1 MGIQMKLIFS
11 YFLFL
16 ADCRLWYHTEN
27 FENCRE
33 ICSLNRNC
41 RLWNWKTATIHELN
55 CQLFTYSQHL
65 GPMVEITPNT
75 EDIKIKS
82 GKMEWHDMFKPQPG
96 KDAEDVELDEVIQK
110 TMAGK

>member
-1 MGIQMKLIFS
+1 MVPTAENYIENFFEILIQMKLIFS
-11 YFLFL
+11 FIFL

-65 GPMVEITPNT
+65 GPMIRVQI
-75 EDIKIKS
+75 
-82 GKMEWHDMFKPQPG
+82 
-96 KDAEDVELDEVIQK
+96 
-110 TMAGK
+110 